1 MAYALN
7 TQRATINSGSVTALT
22 DYLLGTFSV
31 PYKDE
36 GTGYYPNNLFKITVD
51 YYASSSGAQP
61 VVNAELYVTQ
71 YYTSASTEFEWEL
84 LPSTTDIGTTGYQYW
99 ISSSIQIAR
108 YGHLIASDQNGITR
122 EFNISLL
129 STGTDP
135 DNAANILMEIYAR
148 TPDRNIIIDAPGS
161 LIADTYAYNIIQI

>member
-7 TQRATINSGSVTALT
+7 TQRTTINSSSVDALT
-22 DYLLGTFSV
+22 NYLLGTFSV
-31 PYKDE
+31 PYKDD
-36 GTGYYPNNLFKITVD
+36 GTGYYPNNLFKITVG
-51 YYASSSGAQP
+51 YYASSSGGQP

-84 LPSTTDIGTTGYQYW
+84 LPSTTDIVGNSYQYW

-108 YGHLIASDQNGITR
+108 YGHLIASDQNAVTR

-135 DNAANILMEIYAR
+135 DNSANILMEIYAR
-148 TPDRNIIIDAPGS
+148 TPDLSIGSAAGS